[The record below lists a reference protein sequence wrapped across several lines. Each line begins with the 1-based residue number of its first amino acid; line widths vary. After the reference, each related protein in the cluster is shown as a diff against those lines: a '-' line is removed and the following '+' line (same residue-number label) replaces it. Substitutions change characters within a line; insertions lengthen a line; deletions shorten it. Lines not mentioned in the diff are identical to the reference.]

1 MVSSRQVLSSLLVA
15 SLALAAAQTDGAS
28 GDAFIAES
36 VSMDGPS
43 GSMDEPSGPPSGSM
57 DEPMVE
63 ETLIPISES
72 SSADSLSETEA
83 VTIPPVPIGP
93 LCSVYPLCKAS
104 DLEGNCC
111 PSDDGEMLSCC
122 MGVLDEDEDLELDD
136 TDDEPLSGDEGPA
149 MTTGSVGGMDT
160 PVDITVGEVTY
171 FDLNETLSDSE
182 DLLDDLGPPTVAPTT
197 TYAPTEM
204 GTTGAPTDTFQPTWG
219 GSGTYAPTK
228 MVGEAPPYIPFT
240 SSEDTTAAETDAD
253 ADAVATPSSAARIST
268 SLVTVAVALGALLL
282 C

>member
-1 MVSSRQVLSSLLVA
+1 MEEDLV
-15 SLALAAAQTDGAS
+15 TDAP
-28 GDAFIAES
+28 IAES

-43 GSMDEPSGPPSGSM
+43 GSMDEPM
-57 DEPMVE
+57 E
-63 ETLIPISES
+63 EDL
-72 SSADSLSETEA
+72 ANETDPLA
-83 VTIPPVPIGP
+83 PPVPIGP

-122 MGVLDEDEDLELDD
+122 MGVLDEDLELDD

-160 PVDITVGEVTY
+160 LVDITVGEVTY

-219 GSGTYAPTK
+219 SSGTYAPTK

>member
-1 MVSSRQVLSSLLVA
+1 MEEDLV
-15 SLALAAAQTDGAS
+15 TDAP
-28 GDAFIAES
+28 IAES

-43 GSMDEPSGPPSGSM
+43 GSMDGGGPPSGSM
-57 DEPMVE
+57 DEPLE
-63 ETLIPISES
+63 EDL
-72 SSADSLSETEA
+72 ANETDPLA
-83 VTIPPVPIGP
+83 PPVPIGP

-122 MGVLDEDEDLELDD
+122 MGVLDEDEDLEIDD

-228 MVGEAPPYIPFT
+228 MAGEAPPYIPFT
-240 SSEDTTAAETDAD
+240 SSEDTVAPPYIPFTSSEDTTAETDVD
-253 ADAVATPSSAARIST
+253 AD
-268 SLVTVAVALGALLL
+268 
-282 C
+282 

>member
-1 MVSSRQVLSSLLVA
+1 MEGSMDEPMEEDLV
-15 SLALAAAQTDGAS
+15 TDAP
-28 GDAFIAES
+28 IAES
-36 VSMDGPS
+36 VSMA
-43 GSMDEPSGPPSGSM
+43 
-57 DEPMVE
+57 
-63 ETLIPISES
+63 
-72 SSADSLSETEA
+72 SADSLSETEA

-122 MGVLDEDEDLELDD
+122 MGVQDEDEDLELDD

-240 SSEDTTAAETDAD
+240 SSEDTTAAETEAD

>member
-1 MVSSRQVLSSLLVA
+1 MDGPSGSMDEPMEEDLV
-15 SLALAAAQTDGAS
+15 TDAP
-28 GDAFIAES
+28 IAES

-57 DEPMVE
+57 A
-63 ETLIPISES
+63 
-72 SSADSLSETEA
+72 SADSLSETEA
-83 VTIPPVPIGP
+83 VTISPVPIGP

-122 MGVLDEDEDLELDD
+122 MGDEDEDLELDD

-219 GSGTYAPTK
+219 GSGTYAPSK

-240 SSEDTTAAETDAD
+240 SSEDTTAAETEAD

>member
-43 GSMDEPSGPPSGSM
+43 GSMDGGGPPSGS
-57 DEPMVE
+57 
-63 ETLIPISES
+63 
-72 SSADSLSETEA
+72 
-83 VTIPPVPIGP
+83 IPPVPIGP

-240 SSEDTTAAETDAD
+240 SSEDTAAETEAETD

>member
-1 MVSSRQVLSSLLVA
+1 MEEDLV
-15 SLALAAAQTDGAS
+15 TDAP
-28 GDAFIAES
+28 IAES

-57 DEPMVE
+57 A
-63 ETLIPISES
+63 
-72 SSADSLSETEA
+72 SADSLSETEA
-83 VTIPPVPIGP
+83 VTISPVPIGP

-136 TDDEPLSGDEGPA
+136 TDDEPLSGDEGP
-149 MTTGSVGGMDT
+149 
-160 PVDITVGEVTY
+160 
-171 FDLNETLSDSE
+171 
-182 DLLDDLGPPTVAPTT
+182 PTVAPTT

-240 SSEDTTAAETDAD
+240 SSEETTAAETDAD

>member
-15 SLALAAAQTDGAS
+15 SLALATAQGPGMSEDG
-28 GDAFIAES
+28 FIAQ
-36 VSMDGPS
+36 S

-57 DEPMVE
+57 AGEPMEEDLATVE
-63 ETLIPISES
+63 PTSEG
-72 SSADSLSETEA
+72 SLTVTEA

-111 PSDDGEMLSCC
+111 PSDNGEMLSCC
-122 MGVLDEDEDLELDD
+122 MGVLDEDEDFEV
-136 TDDEPLSGDEGPA
+136 DDEDEAGDEGPA

-160 PVDITVGEVTY
+160 PVNITVGEVTY
-171 FDLNETLSDSE
+171 YDMNETLSEDLSE
-182 DLLDDLGPPTVAPTT
+182 DLLDEDLGPPTVAPTT

-219 GSGTYAPTK
+219 GSTYAPTK
-228 MVGEAPPYIPFT
+228 MPGAAAMNPASIPFT
-240 SSEDTTAAETDAD
+240 SSEDTTAAETDSD
-253 ADAVATPSSAARIST
+253 ADAVATPSSAARISM
-268 SLVTVAVALGALLL
+268 SLVTVAVGLGALFL